1 MAQMVRKV
9 TTLTSEKP
17 QAPRSED
24 DLGVIGTS
32 EGISV
37 TEINTLLT
45 PKRFKYLEIY
55 LRISLFLGDLL
66 RKSMEEQPR
75 ASMKEHPR
83 AL

>member
-45 PKRFKYLEIY
+45 PKRFEYCSLPEN
-55 LRISLFLGDLL
+55 LTISRRFT
-66 RKSMEEQPR
+66 E
-75 ASMKEHPR
+75 
-83 AL
+83 